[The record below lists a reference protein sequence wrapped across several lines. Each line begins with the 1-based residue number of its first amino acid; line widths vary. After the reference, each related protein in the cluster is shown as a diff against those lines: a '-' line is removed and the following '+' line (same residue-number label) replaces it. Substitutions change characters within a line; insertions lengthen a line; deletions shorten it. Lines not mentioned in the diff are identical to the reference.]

1 MSPQIFQPR
10 VLKRFFNQGI
20 PLATPSSSKKEHSM
34 KRACSLF
41 LTLLLALF
49 LNGCSDSNE
58 QPEAVTGAGD
68 APTTAA
74 ASNAP
79 APGYN
84 QSATYKATGVAHA
97 HRGRGSTFRIPQKG
111 TYFGKSIKVVF
122 SNGWSIVVPDTSKRY
137 ASGNFIYRPGIGTV
151 RSGTGTAHGG
161 VFIAANTGNRS
172 KTVKILYN
180 K

>member
-41 LTLLLALF
+41 LILLLALF
-49 LNGCSDSNE
+49 LNGCGDSDD
-58 QPEAVTGAGD
+58 PTDVITGAAD
-68 APTTAA
+68 AKTPPATTTTGT
-74 ASNAP
+74 S
-79 APGYN
+79 GYN
-84 QSATYKATGVAHA
+84 TSQTFSATGVAHA

-137 ASGNFIYRPGIGTV
+137 ASGNFIYRPGIGSV
-151 RSGTGTAHGG
+151 SSGTGTAHGG